1 MNEEKMTIKET
12 VDAVANT
19 PLEDIFQ
26 IILIGC
32 LASSP
37 CGRCAEA
44 SGKAISGGGRP

>member
-1 MNEEKMTIKET
+1 MTLKET

-32 LASSP
+32 VVFLAIQLAA
-37 CGRCAEA
+37 CVIAWVIH
-44 SGKAISGGGRP
+44 KWMVK